1 MAETHKIRRI
11 FAILLHKIFPITNQE
26 FHHMLEITF
35 TTNSGAEVP
44 NATMVSQITISEI
57 ENFLANAE
65 APSTSRSAHLISN
78 TNHITNKTYVIEYLS
93 F

>member
-1 MAETHKIRRI
+1 
-11 FAILLHKIFPITNQE
+11 
-26 FHHMLEITF
+26 MLEITF

-57 ENFLANAE
+57 ENFFANAE
-65 APSTSRSAHLISN
+65 APSTSRSAHLMSKK
-78 TNHITNKTYVIEYLS
+78 NHITNKTYTIEDFS